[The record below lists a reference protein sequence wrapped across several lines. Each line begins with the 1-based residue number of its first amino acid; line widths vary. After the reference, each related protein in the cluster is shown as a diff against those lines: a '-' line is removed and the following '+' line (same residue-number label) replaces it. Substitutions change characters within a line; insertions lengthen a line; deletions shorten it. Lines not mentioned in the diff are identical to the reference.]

1 MDRGRVVSPV
11 FVGRAP
17 GLRHVEEVLSEAA
30 LGDPAVVLVAGEAGV
45 GKSRFVAEVLARR
58 APLGAR
64 VLAGECSGFAPGSQP
79 YAPIAAALRR
89 LLRSGEQEADLLN
102 EAREAVGL
110 LLPELIS
117 AGQAAGDSELVS
129 LDQGRMFAQLERVL
143 DKLSVLAPLVLVIE
157 DLHWADR
164 SSLEFLAYLC
174 HGLHGQ
180 RLAVLCTYRDDEVPV
195 VPALGT
201 WLADLRRGAW
211 LTEVS
216 LPRFTVAEL
225 GEQVAAILG
234 GAADPD
240 LVAALH
246 ERSHGNPYY
255 TELLL
260 SAISP
265 GTPGGADAS
274 AALPTALREALLAR
288 SAGIAAGTRKLLAI
302 IAAAGHPVAHAA
314 VAAAGARL
322 GIGAESL
329 LAGLREAVDRHLL
342 VVVADLGGY
351 AFRHALLAEATY
363 DQLLPGE
370 RERLHEVWASVLE
383 EQITGGGKAGPAV
396 AAEVAV
402 HHHKASHP
410 DSAFGWD
417 LRAAEAAEQVGG
429 VAEAADCYRRML
441 AAWDDVRDAR
451 QQAGYDRVEL
461 LIRLARAEELAGEVS
476 LVLTHLRD
484 AVALVDPATEPLRA
498 ALLQVR
504 LCWALHITGRAS
516 VALGPAAAAVKL
528 VPESP
533 PSLARV
539 GVLANLGGL
548 EYILGRGD
556 RAATAAAAAAAAA
569 EQVPDPRAAAWVAQ
583 LRSRVAW
590 LIGQP
595 DAVALAR
602 GALRLGRQA
611 GARGRALNVFHGLAE
626 ALDTAGNDR
635 GVLQAYYG
643 GYEHARRVGGANYGA
658 WLLCRACLTLIAC
671 GRTADAAE
679 ALHTAQRVRLSGIF
693 EVYAQLAVA
702 ELATL
707 SGDFEAGRTAIEQC
721 RRAAPEPLPLAWR
734 YCAAATELE
743 LWAGD
748 PERACAAAAEGL
760 AAVARTDYRRHA
772 GTLAWL
778 ALRATA
784 DRGELARVRKETAAS
799 SQARADAS
807 QLRRTWS
814 TAGWLTAEPQNRA
827 RALYALLDAE
837 HARAAGHS
845 DPQQWARA
853 TRHSRAC
860 HRPHLAAYATWRQAE
875 ALLAQHAPRQAAA
888 CCLRSGYTIAL
899 GTGAIPLQRE
909 IETLARYARI
919 DLKGPPPSQED
930 AHPVPLALQALTG
943 REREVLNQL
952 ASGLTN
958 RQIAE
963 RLYISPRTAAVHVS
977 SVLRKLGVPDR
988 LQAAHLARKLQ
999 DQESRV
1005 SATSP
1010 EPGT

>member
-1 MDRGRVVSPV
+1 M
-11 FVGRAP
+11 
-17 GLRHVEEVLSEAA
+17 
-30 LGDPAVVLVAGEAGV
+30 
-45 GKSRFVAEVLARR
+45 
-58 APLGAR
+58 
-64 VLAGECSGFAPGSQP
+64 
-79 YAPIAAALRR
+79 
-89 LLRSGEQEADLLN
+89 
-102 EAREAVGL
+102 
-110 LLPELIS
+110 
-117 AGQAAGDSELVS
+117 
-129 LDQGRMFAQLERVL
+129 
-143 DKLSVLAPLVLVIE
+143 
-157 DLHWADR
+157 
-164 SSLEFLAYLC
+164 
-174 HGLHGQ
+174 
-180 RLAVLCTYRDDEVPV
+180 
-195 VPALGT
+195 
-201 WLADLRRGAW
+201 
-211 LTEVS
+211 
-216 LPRFTVAEL
+216 PRFTVAEL
-225 GEQVAAILG
+225 SEQVAAIRG
-234 GAADPD
+234 GATDPD

-274 AALPTALREALLAR
+274 AALPAALREALLAR
-288 SAGIAAGTRKLLAI
+288 SAGIAAGTRELLAI

-383 EQITGGGKAGPAV
+383 EQVTGGGKAGPAV

-441 AAWDDVRDAR
+441 AAWDDVRDAG

-476 LVLTHLRD
+476 LVLAHLRD

-556 RAATAAAAAAAAA
+556 RAATTAAAAAAAA

-602 GALRLGRQA
+602 RALRLGRQA

-702 ELATL
+702 GLATL

-734 YCAAATELE
+734 YCAAAAELE

-748 PERACAAAAEGL
+748 PERACAAAAEGI

-784 DRGELARVRKETAAS
+784 DRGELARARQETAAS

-814 TAGWLTAEPQNRA
+814 TVGWLTAEPQNRA
-827 RALYALLDAE
+827 RALHALLDAE

-845 DPQQWARA
+845 DPLRGPAPPATHMPATGHTRPPTRHGARPKPYSRSMPPGRPRPAACAPPTPSPSAPARYHCSARLKRWRA
-853 TRHSRAC
+853 TPESTSKSPHRAKKTLLPCHSRC
-860 HRPHLAAYATWRQAE
+860 T
-875 ALLAQHAPRQAAA
+875 
-888 CCLRSGYTIAL
+888 
-899 GTGAIPLQRE
+899 
-909 IETLARYARI
+909 
-919 DLKGPPPSQED
+919 
-930 AHPVPLALQALTG
+930 ALTR

-999 DQESRV
+999 DQESRE